1 PKTDPATAV
10 EVPFGPPNPRQAPIG
25 HYVPDAK
32 ESAIVL
38 QSFPDSKFE
47 WKRLSAKQS
56 EVYSAR
62 PLLGLPASRGD
73 VQTNRGVRV
82 TLWGNMAPEFISAVP
97 GLFESMVELYAHDA
111 LDLDVMLHR
120 GRIVLTSTR
129 KDRPVQVR
137 LRFENPLIPSEKELA
152 LRQEFFDIKLP

>member
-1 PKTDPATAV
+1 
-10 EVPFGPPNPRQAPIG
+10 
-25 HYVPDAK
+25 
-32 ESAIVL
+32 
-38 QSFPDSKFE
+38 
-47 WKRLSAKQS
+47 
-56 EVYSAR
+56 
-62 PLLGLPASRGD
+62 
-73 VQTNRGVRV
+73 QTNRGVRL

-152 LRQEFFDIKLP
+152 LRQEFFDIKLPKEGTSLLVDRWSGYPPSEPFYKNPKNPSRIGPTADVVAMVLSGTVFLKTGDVTYTMTEPPGHALMLW